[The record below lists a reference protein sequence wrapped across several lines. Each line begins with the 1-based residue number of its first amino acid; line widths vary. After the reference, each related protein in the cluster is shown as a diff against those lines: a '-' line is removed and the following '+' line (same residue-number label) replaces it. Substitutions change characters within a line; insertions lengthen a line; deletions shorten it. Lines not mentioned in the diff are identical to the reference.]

1 MSDEIY
7 DGVDGEDVANLY
19 DELYTFITDYA
30 NAESTEQ
37 AKFKKKYPKKYG
49 TIRRL
54 LVNEIHSSNKA
65 EGGIVGLSN
74 GGSMDMGSYGDFE
87 GFSDSSDPFGGS
99 DNDSGSNDND
109 SDLDTALD
117 DTRDYQAGLK
127 AMQKNI
133 DDNPQLNKGIGKAL
147 IGDKIKELIG
157 QGNTNVTRDE
167 KGRITGV
174 YHSAPQLPGPL
185 SGLASLFGITTGGQ
199 VYTGYG
205 KPSEI
210 PDSGDSGEEPSK
222 MIRKIVEEKKKEE
235 DTPLTEAELD
245 YFGRG
250 LGTASKP
257 MKTLADINEFIGGLY
272 KDTASPTGAKLS
284 KDKRYL
290 TLPNGKVLDLRTGR
304 RVESLEGLE
313 LFKGGLV

>member
-7 DGVDGEDVANLY
+7 DGVDGQDVANLY
-19 DELYTFITDYA
+19 DELYTFVTDYA
-30 NAESTEQ
+30 NAQSTEQ

-54 LVNEIHSSNKA
+54 IVNEIHSSNKA
-65 EGGIVGLSN
+65 EGGIVGLAS
-74 GGSMDMGSYGDFE
+74 GSGDPMDMGSYGDFE
-87 GFSDSSDPFGGS
+87 GFSDSSDPFSGS
-99 DNDSGSNDND
+99 DSGSDDNY

-127 AMQKNI
+127 SMQQNI

-174 YHSAPQLPGPL
+174 YHSAPQIPGPL

-222 MIRKIVEEKKKEE
+222 MIRKIVEEKKKT